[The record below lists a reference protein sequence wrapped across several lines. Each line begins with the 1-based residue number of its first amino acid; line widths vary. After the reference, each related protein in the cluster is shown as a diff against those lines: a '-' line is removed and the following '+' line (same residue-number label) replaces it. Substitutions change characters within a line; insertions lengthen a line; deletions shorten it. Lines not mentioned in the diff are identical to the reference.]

1 MIGRGLEV
9 GLTTLG
15 QPRLSEGAQPYPLQ
29 RVSAQ
34 GGTGDRMIGWG
45 HTLSGFGSRP
55 AGIRY
60 GLSGLG
66 SDPGPAPEPEDLN
79 QGPEGRDLGPE
90 MPLAWPT
97 GQLINRSTSVSWSGP
112 GPSPSPGPYSVS
124 LLHLCTVSLCSTKP
138 LSLRA
143 SHVPPCPLTAPPRL
157 PPLPTRQLVNRPAI
171 DVWPTGQLINQS
183 TSLSALSARTL
194 HSPPAETPD
203 ESHSGRNSS
212 DRCAG

>member
-1 MIGRGLEV
+1 MQTCKCGGAACKSAKVFLIRGRGRGWGRGWPILSGLEV

-97 GQLINRSTSVSWSGP
+97 GQLINRSTSGAHPTPTPTPTPIILS
-112 GPSPSPGPYSVS
+112 SPSP
-124 LLHLCTVSLCSTKP
+124 
-138 LSLRA
+138 
-143 SHVPPCPLTAPPRL
+143 PP
-157 PPLPTRQLVNRPAI
+157 
-171 DVWPTGQLINQS
+171 W
-183 TSLSALSARTL
+183 
-194 HSPPAETPD
+194 E
-203 ESHSGRNSS
+203 E
-212 DRCAG
+212 